1 MPRPRQEWYP
11 EALLPDRRR
20 ARLER
25 LRVDYVYRGDGE
37 DIWDG
42 SYDDPALNTDDAQD
56 AKGRTR

>member
-37 DIWDG
+37 DLWDG
-42 SYDDPALNTDDAQD
+42 SYEDPALNSDGEGA
-56 AKGRTR
+56 